1 MEGKAAELKEKP
13 SDGLPSR
20 SEDSVKQIT
29 SQNFDVASPLSPHGQ
44 VVSDRVSD
52 SGSDKPGEKFEV
64 GSDPQAVREDAP
76 TQEQSDNANCTIVP
90 VQQTKTHVFR
100 QEVTVMQETVTSVLS
115 KITSPPIL
123 RAATKDDLLVDM
135 IRDIS
140 CNLAM
145 LHETMKRI
153 EAEKVLYS
161 TE

>member
-13 SDGLPSR
+13 SEGLPNR

-29 SQNFDVASPLSPHGQ
+29 LQNSDVASPLSPHRQ
-44 VVSDRVSD
+44 VVSD
-52 SGSDKPGEKFEV
+52 SGSEKPGEKFEI

-140 CNLAM
+140 YNLAM